1 MAGDIDAHL
10 RYQPHAGR
18 LSEREIIA
26 RYLTGNR
33 FAPDAENVLIVSGAQ
48 HGLAVTVMGLLRP
61 GDVVAVDALTYSGFK
76 ALAALYHLELAAIP
90 CRADGPDLQALH
102 AVPAA
107 ARTGGVYHADAAQ
120 SAGLGAQ
127 RRQRQALADLARQ
140 HDLLIIEDAAYA
152 SLIRQPPPPVASYAP
167 ESTVYI
173 TGFSKNVATGL
184 RVGTVVC
191 PSRYRPEIERAIRAT
206 TWNTPSLVSSL
217 ICAWIEDGTVA
228 RFEAQKRQD
237 ARRRQ
242 LPARFSARF
251 PSSAIRIRILSGC
264 LWARRVGP
272 IGWRKR

>member
-1 MAGDIDAHL
+1 MPGGSPSAK
-10 RYQPHAGR
+10 
-18 LSEREIIA
+18 LSPAICRQS
-26 RYLTGNR
+26 
-33 FAPDAENVLIVSGAQ
+33 FAPDAENVLIVNGAQ

-102 AVPAA
+102 VLCQQRRVRAVYTMP
-107 ARTGGVYHADAAQ
+107 TLHNPLGWVL
-120 SAGLGAQ
+120 SA
-127 RRQRQALADLARQ
+127 RQRQALADLARQ

-152 SLIRQPPPPVASYAP
+152 SLIRHPPPPVASYAP

-242 LPARFSARF
+242 GLPARFSARF

>member
-1 MAGDIDAHL
+1 MRAAPPRPANHLPSAAAGGQL
-10 RYQPHAGR
+10 CAGK
-18 LSEREIIA
+18 
-26 RYLTGNR
+26 
-33 FAPDAENVLIVSGAQ
+33 
-48 HGLAVTVMGLLRP
+48 HGL
-61 GDVVAVDALTYSGFK
+61 
-76 ALAALYHLELAAIP
+76 YHRFFE
-90 CRADGPDLQALH
+90 
-102 AVPAA
+102 
-107 ARTGGVYHADAAQ
+107 
-120 SAGLGAQ
+120 
-127 RRQRQALADLARQ
+127 
-140 HDLLIIEDAAYA
+140 
-152 SLIRQPPPPVASYAP
+152 
-167 ESTVYI
+167 
-173 TGFSKNVATGL
+173 NVATGL

-242 LPARFSARF
+242 GLPARFSARF